1 MDTTN
6 DESKMDTTRGL
17 RFGLCD
23 TDDGE
28 RIALFGDVPFV
39 MSKGKFCEAKSSGVC
54 LSDGKH
60 VFIFDGNVHPWRTYP
75 RKEYSVEDQEDRE
88 WYSAWSW

>member
-1 MDTTN
+1 MGEQKLMDTT
-6 DESKMDTTRGL
+6 KGL

-23 TDDGE
+23 TDDGK

-39 MSKGKFCEAKSSGVC
+39 MNNGKFVECKSSGSR
-54 LSDGKH
+54 LDNGKH

-75 RKEYSVEDQEDRE
+75 RKEDSVEDQEDRE